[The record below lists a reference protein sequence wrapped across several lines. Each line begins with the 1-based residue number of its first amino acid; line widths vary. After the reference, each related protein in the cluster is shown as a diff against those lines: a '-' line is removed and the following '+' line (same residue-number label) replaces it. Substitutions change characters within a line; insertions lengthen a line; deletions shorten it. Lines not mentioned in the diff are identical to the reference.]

1 VLAGAILWGTTG
13 ASQELLQ
20 GAFSPIIVGAL
31 RAVLGGGLLVAVAIP
46 GARRSAPAL
55 LASRNTLLLAAAA
68 VLTYQF
74 TFFTGVS
81 ELGVAV
87 GTILAVGSAPFFAGA
102 ASILLGRHR
111 PSRQWVGTT
120 VLAVFGLVLL
130 MSPGG
135 EVTPSISGVLAALSA
150 GLSFGLYTVLA
161 KDLLDRGVR
170 RLDTVAVP
178 FLLGGLLS
186 LPVLFV
192 GLSGG
197 RGAVLLELRVLAV
210 IAWLAIA
217 ATAGGYLLF
226 VSGLGSVPAVVG
238 ATLVLV
244 EPLTAALLGVSVFGE
259 RLGPVSIV
267 GAGAVALAL
276 LITAREPEPEGAR

>member
-1 VLAGAILWGTTG
+1 M
-13 ASQELLQ
+13 
-20 GAFSPIIVGAL
+20 
-31 RAVLGGGLLVAVAIP
+31 LVAVALP
-46 GARRSAPAL
+46 GVRRSASTL
-55 LASRNTLLLAAAA
+55 LESRVPLLLAAAA
-68 VLTYQF
+68 VLAYQF

-111 PSRQWVGTT
+111 PSRQWVATT
-120 VLAVFGLVLL
+120 VLAVVGLVLL
-130 MSPGG
+130 MRPDG
-135 EVTPSISGVLAALSA
+135 EVTPSVLGVLAALSA

-186 LPVLFV
+186 LPVLLL
-192 GLSGG
+192 GL
-197 RGAVLLELRVLAV
+197 RGETAAMLLEPRVLV
-210 IAWLAIA
+210 VVAWLAIA

-259 RLGPVSIV
+259 RLGPVAVV